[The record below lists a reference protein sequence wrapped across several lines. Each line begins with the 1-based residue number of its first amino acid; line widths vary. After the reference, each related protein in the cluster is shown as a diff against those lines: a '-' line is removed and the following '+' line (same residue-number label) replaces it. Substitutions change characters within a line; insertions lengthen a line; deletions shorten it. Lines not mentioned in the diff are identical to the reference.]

1 MTAWGLGRVKR
12 RFHTARVFVRVNTTE
27 RLCNRFAGSF
37 LAPEPYVKT
46 LLRSSVV
53 KDPDLD
59 DVKSAARHLKISQ
72 EATVLRLEQL
82 GLYRAGSYDKWKKL
96 IIRTWSS
103 VIPANTAHQPPSAP
117 PIS

>member
-1 MTAWGLGRVKR
+1 LATPLNDLEHLSGSGLLLQ
-12 RFHTARVFVRVNTTE
+12 
-27 RLCNRFAGSF
+27 RL
-37 LAPEPYVKT
+37 PQQ
-46 LLRSSVV
+46 
-53 KDPDLD
+53 
-59 DVKSAARHLKISQ
+59 SAARHLKISQ